1 MESNMDPNSR
11 PFFGVFI
18 TATLLLLLYVLDRAV
33 IKIRLKLVAIIKN
46 SVERKPSLSKL
57 RKRRITYHKEGRSYH
72 KEGRRSYFSY
82 FIQLLQLLPYKVTNH
97 KELISRRRRF
107 EDRERYHKEGSL

>member
-1 MESNMDPNSR
+1 MERGSKGDPNSR

-46 SVERKPSLSKL
+46 SVERKPSLSKREREL
-57 RKRRITYHKEGRSYH
+57 LPIIKKVDPIYVDR
-72 KEGRRSYFSY
+72 RRSYFSY
-82 FIQLLQLLPYKVTNH
+82 FS
-97 KELISRRRRF
+97 ISYF
-107 EDRERYHKEGSL
+107 SYFLTK